1 MTIFA
6 LSTGSVTSGIS
17 IIRITGNETKNIIKK
32 LTKNNSPI
40 PRKATLSNFYDI
52 DHNEIIDK
60 GIIIWF
66 PGPNSFTG
74 EDLVELHVHGSKAR
88 SICSAFHSV

>member
-17 IIRITGNETKNIIKK
+17 IVRVSGRETKISLKM
-32 LTKNNSPI
+32 TKNNSPI
-40 PRKATLSNFYDI
+40 PRKATLSKFYDI
-52 DHNEIIDK
+52 DRNQIIDK

-66 PGPNSFTG
+66 PDLVLQ
-74 EDLVELHVHGSKAR
+74 EDL
-88 SICSAFHSV
+88 